1 MLDALERG
9 AQLRVDALRVL
20 LKLELRRRLLLDV
33 RIGVLLLQVCQPLV
47 LPLLLAEQALCARIV
62 LGRL

>member
-20 LKLELRRRLLLDV
+20 LKLELRRRLLLHV
-33 RIGVLLLQVCQPLV
+33 RIGVLLLQVRQPLV